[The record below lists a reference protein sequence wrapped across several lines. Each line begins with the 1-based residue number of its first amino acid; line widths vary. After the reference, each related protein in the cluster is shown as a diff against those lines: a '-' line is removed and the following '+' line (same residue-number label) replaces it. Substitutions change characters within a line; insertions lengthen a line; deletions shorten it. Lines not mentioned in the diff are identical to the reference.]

1 MTAPAFSLN
10 ALVFVNLRSVCLAF
24 LSAKFGVVRVAKVLA
39 AALALMIAPV
49 ASADAPQS
57 RIVIGVP
64 LEPPHL
70 DPTTGAAAA
79 VDEITYANIFE
90 GLTRLTPN
98 GTVAPALA
106 ESWSA
111 SPDGLSWTF
120 QLKRGVSF
128 SDGSAFDAETVRYA
142 LMRIVAEGST
152 NAQKA
157 LFAPIRAVDVIDAH
171 TVTIRLSRPVA
182 NLPYLLAWGDAAM
195 VSPASAATNA
205 TQPVGTG
212 PYRLARWQRGGE
224 LELVR
229 REDYWGR
236 APQSDRV
243 VFRFISDPAAAFAA
257 VRADDVD
264 AFPNYPAPETV
275 GELRRNPALRV
286 TQGLSEGKVI
296 MAMNNA
302 RAPFNDIRVRRA
314 LSYAID
320 RKAIID
326 GAMFGFGQ
334 PIGSHYSRQAE
345 GYVDLTDR
353 YPHDVEK
360 ARQLL
365 VEAGYPNG
373 LDVILRI
380 PPRPYAR
387 RSSEVLVSQLAEAG
401 VRVKIETLEW
411 AQWLDQV
418 FGRKQF
424 DLTIVEHVE
433 PMDYDIYG
441 RKDYYFGYVSAAFD
455 ALLAQVNT
463 APDEATRLK
472 LLGDL
477 QRLIAE
483 DAVNVFL
490 FQSSRIGVSR
500 KGIDG
505 LWINAPI
512 AANDM
517 TGVHSE
523 GAGTAASSR
532 AGSSVSWGWII
543 AIGLIAALAFSVWK
557 LGAAWTAKRLVGHGL
572 TLLAASVVIFG
583 LLQVLPGDPAA
594 YMMGLNASPEAIATL
609 REQMGLNGGLIE
621 RYLAW
626 TGGLLRG
633 DFGTS
638 YTYQT
643 PVTALIGERLAVSL
657 PLALSALLL
666 SIVIALPVG
675 VLAARNHGK
684 AADGGLIALMQA
696 GIAIPNFWLGLL
708 LILLLSVTLGWFPAG
723 GYSGWTSLV
732 LPAIALAAPQ
742 AAILARVLR
751 TALLDTLNEDYVR
764 TARAK
769 GLSRHAA
776 LIRHAL
782 PNAWIPVLTVLGL
795 QAPFLLA
802 GGVVIENVFSLPGLG
817 RLAFQAVSQRDLIV
831 VQGVVMVLVAVV
843 VVVSLLVDIAYAVA
857 DPRQRDSD
865 RSGR

>member
-1 MTAPAFSLN
+1 
-10 ALVFVNLRSVCLAF
+10 LAF
-24 LSAKFGVVRVAKVLA
+24 FKAKSGVLRVVKVLA
-39 AALALMIAPV
+39 TGLALMVAPV

-98 GTVAPALA
+98 GTVAPQLA

-120 QLKRGVSF
+120 HLKRGVTF
-128 SDGSAFDAETVRYA
+128 SDGSAFDGNTVRYA

-157 LFAPIRAVDVIDAH
+157 LFTPIRAVDVIDAH

-236 APQSDRV
+236 APQTDRV
-243 VFRFISDPAAAFAA
+243 VFRFIGDPAAAFAA
-257 VRADDVD
+257 VRAGDVD

-302 RAPFNDIRVRRA
+302 RAPFNDVRVRRA

-334 PIGSHYSRQAE
+334 PIGSHYSRQAS
-345 GYVDLTDR
+345 GYVDLTGR

-365 VEAGYPNG
+365 AEAGYPNG
-373 LDVILRI
+373 LDVTLRI

-401 VRVKIETLEW
+401 VRVKVETLEW

-441 RKDYYFGYVSAAFD
+441 RKDYYFGYDSPAFD

-477 QRLIAE
+477 QRLIAD

-500 KGIDG
+500 QGIDG

-523 GAGTAASSR
+523 GAGTTAASLTASNL
-532 AGSSVSWGWII
+532 SWGWII

-557 LGAAWTAKRLVGHGL
+557 LGPAWTAKRLVGHGL

-621 RYLAW
+621 RYLVW

-633 DFGTS
+633 DFGIS

-657 PLALSALLL
+657 PLALSALVL
-666 SIVIALPVG
+666 SVLVALPVG

-708 LILLLSVTLGWFPAG
+708 LILLFSVTLGWLPAG

-843 VVVSLLVDIAYAVA
+843 VIVSLLVDIAYAVA

>member
-1 MTAPAFSLN
+1 MNFQSVRLAFSRSKS
-10 ALVFVNLRSVCLAF
+10 VFVRWAHGLV
-24 LSAKFGVVRVAKVLA
+24 
-39 AALALMIAPV
+39 AALLLALSSPVMAEAPH
-49 ASADAPQS
+49 S
-57 RIVIGVP
+57 RLVIGVP

-70 DPTTGAAAA
+70 DPTSGAAAA
-79 VDEITYANIFE
+79 IDEITYANLFE

-98 GTVAPALA
+98 GTVAPSLA
-106 ESWSA
+106 QDWSV

-120 QLKRGVSF
+120 RLKHGVTF
-128 SDGSAFDAETVRYA
+128 SDGTPFNAETVRFS
-142 LMRIVAEGST
+142 LIRIVAEGST

-157 LFAPIRAVDVIDAH
+157 LFAPIRAVDVVDDH
-171 TVTIRLSRPVA
+171 TIIIRLSRPVA

-195 VSPASAATNA
+195 VSPASAATNGTA
-205 TQPVGTG
+205 PVGTG
-212 PYRLARWQRGGE
+212 PYRLGRWQRGGE

-229 REDYWGR
+229 RENYWGR
-236 APQSDRV
+236 APQTQQLT
-243 VFRFISDPAAAFAA
+243 FRFIGDPAAAFAA
-257 VRADDVD
+257 VRAGDVD
-264 AFPNYPAPETV
+264 AFPNYPAPETLN
-275 GELRRNPALRV
+275 ELKRDPSLVV

-320 RKAIID
+320 RRAIID

-334 PIGSHYSRQAE
+334 PIGSHYSRQAQ
-345 GYVDLTDR
+345 GYVDLTAR
-353 YPHDVEK
+353 YPHNVDK

-365 VEAGYPNG
+365 AEAGYPNG
-373 LDVILRI
+373 LDVTLRI

-387 RSSEVLVSQLAEAG
+387 RSAEVLVSQLATAG

-441 RKDYYFGYVSAAFD
+441 RKDYYFGYNNPAFD
-455 ALLAQVNT
+455 ALLAQVQS
-463 APDEATRLK
+463 APDEATRLS

-477 QRLIAE
+477 QRKIAD

-490 FQSSRIGVSR
+490 FQSARIGVH
-500 KGIDG
+500 KTGIDG

-517 TGVHSE
+517 TGVTQI
-523 GAGTAASSR
+523 GARRDSIASASNTYLP
-532 AGSSVSWGWII
+532 WNW
-543 AIGLIAALAFSVWK
+543 IGLALLAALLAFSAYH
-557 LGAAWTAKRLVGHGL
+557 LGVAWTAKKLVGHTV
-572 TLLAASVVIFG
+572 TLLAASVVIFA

-594 YMMGLNASPEAIATL
+594 YMMGLNASPEALATL
-609 REQMGLNGGLIE
+609 RQQMGLEGPLVA
-621 RYLAW
+621 RYLSWA
-626 TGGLLRG
+626 GGLLSG

-643 PVTALIGERLAVSL
+643 PVAALISERLAVSL
-657 PLALSALLL
+657 PLALSALIL
-666 SIVIALPVG
+666 SIMIALPVG
-675 VLAARNHGK
+675 ILAARHRGK
-684 AADGGLIALMQA
+684 AIDTGLIGLIQA

-708 LILLLSVTLGWFPAG
+708 LILVFAVGLGWLPAG
-723 GYSGWTSLV
+723 GYSHWTSLI
-732 LPAIALAAPQ
+732 LPALALAAPQ

-751 TALLDTLNEDYVR
+751 TALLDTMNEDYVR

-769 GLSRHAA
+769 GLSKNMA

-831 VQGVVMVLVAVV
+831 VQGVVMVLVAAVV
-843 VVVSLLVDIAYAVA
+843 LVSLVIDIAYAVA
-857 DPRQRDSD
+857 DPRQRDAALNG
-865 RSGR
+865 GRK

>member
-1 MTAPAFSLN
+1 M
-10 ALVFVNLRSVCLAF
+10 
-24 LSAKFGVVRVAKVLA
+24 AKALA
-39 AALALMIAPV
+39 AALVLLVAPV
-49 ASADAPQS
+49 AAADAPQS
-57 RIVIGVP
+57 RIVLGVP

-98 GTVAPALA
+98 GTVAPQLA
-106 ESWSA
+106 ESWST

-120 QLKRGVSF
+120 RLKRDVNF
-128 SDGSAFDAETVRYA
+128 SDGTPFTADTVRFS

-157 LFAPIRAVDVIDAH
+157 LFAPIRAVDVVDPA

-205 TQPVGTG
+205 TTPVGTG
-212 PYRLARWQRGGE
+212 PYRLERWQRGGE
-224 LELVR
+224 LELAR
-229 REDYWGR
+229 REDYRGR
-236 APQSDRV
+236 APQTDRV
-243 VFRFISDPAAAFAA
+243 VFRFINDPAAAFAA
-257 VRADDVD
+257 VRAGDVD
-264 AFPNYPAPETV
+264 AFPNYTAPETV
-275 GELRRNPALRV
+275 AELRRNPALRV

-326 GAMFGFGQ
+326 GAIFGFGQ

-345 GYVDLTDR
+345 GYVDLTGR

-365 VEAGYPNG
+365 AEAGYPNG
-373 LDVILRI
+373 LDVTLRI

-433 PMDYDIYG
+433 PMDYDIYS
-441 RKDYYFGYVSAAFD
+441 RKDYYFGYDSPAFD
-455 ALLAQVNT
+455 ALLSQLNT
-463 APDEATRLK
+463 APDEATRVR
-472 LLGDL
+472 LLGDV
-477 QRLIAE
+477 QRLIAD

-490 FQSSRIGVSR
+490 FQSSRVGVARTGVS
-500 KGIDG
+500 G

-517 TGVHSE
+517 TGTSVE
-523 GAGTAASSR
+523 GIGRVTSGKASSTLH
-532 AGSSVSWGWII
+532 WGWIC
-543 AIGLIAALAFSVWK
+543 ALGLIASLVFSTWK
-557 LGAAWTAKRLVGHGL
+557 LGAVWTGKRVLGHGL

-621 RYLAW
+621 RYW
-626 TGGLLRG
+626 TWITGLMRA

-643 PVTALIGERLAVSL
+643 PVTSLIAERLAVSL
-657 PLALSALLL
+657 PLAVAALGMSL
-666 SIVIALPVG
+666 IIALPVG
-675 VLAARNHGK
+675 LLAARHHGK
-684 AADGGLIALMQA
+684 ATDGGLIALMQT

-708 LILLLSVTLGWFPAG
+708 LILLFSVGLGWLPAG
-723 GYSGWTSLV
+723 GYSGWTSLI
-732 LPAIALAAPQ
+732 LPALALAAPQ

-769 GLSRHAA
+769 GLSRNAA

-843 VVVSLLVDIAYAVA
+843 VVVSLLVDIAYAMA

-865 RSGR
+865 GSR